1 MAAEWEPIRRARTH
15 ELVLERIEEQVF
27 SGQIHAGDRL
37 PPERQLASTLGVSRS
52 AIREALR
59 VLEAFGVLV
68 AQTGRGPDA
77 GATITA
83 DPTDAVGRI
92 LRLHLALGSYGVG
105 DILQARIMLERSSVS
120 EAARRAGTAD
130 LDTARKL
137 LDAMED
143 EELAAPGYN
152 DLDTRFH
159 IELARCS
166 GNELTRTL
174 TSAVRESIRPL
185 LLLAMESAEDWGT
198 TEAALQAEH
207 REILRLISQ
216 GEPEKAAEAVESHIR
231 GFHGTLTANS

>member
-1 MAAEWEPIRRARTH
+1 MTAEWEPIRQARTH

-27 SGQIHAGDRL
+27 SGQLHAGDRL
-37 PPERQLASTLGVSRS
+37 PPERGLASALGVSRS

-77 GATITA
+77 GATITVNPA
-83 DPTDAVGRI
+83 GPVGRI

-105 DILQARIMLERSSVS
+105 DILEARVMLERSSVS
-120 EAARRAGTAD
+120 EAAQRAGTVD
-130 LDTARKL
+130 LGTARQL
-137 LDAMED
+137 LDAMEN
-143 EELAAPGYN
+143 EELTAADYN

-185 LLLAMESAEDWGT
+185 LLRAMESAADWPGV
-198 TEAALQAEH
+198 EASLQAEH
-207 REILRLISQ
+207 REILRLIAR
-216 GEPEKAAEAVESHIR
+216 GEADKAADAVESHIR
-231 GFHGTLTANS
+231 GFHGTLTDNS